1 MGEGSHPSLLN
12 SQEPYILYIWDLG
25 LYLQIAFVSIRSI
38 GTSVIML
45 RLVHSTLRC
54 SSRMLSRV
62 LWLAPS
68 KRTGALCGI
77 RLTSSVSSL
86 EDCLKV
92 HFDKVMKCDHIP
104 LLKDFDVYKR
114 SLPVRRDASLA
125 QELPLYQLPYWTN
138 DEDMEFFADQLQRP
152 PISRASVK
160 YLSAPSG
167 SGKTSCILP
176 AFLKS
181 THNKGGF
188 THYLYLAFSNNDDNF
203 FRASTEVN
211 QSIALEQGTSFIF
224 ECLKILLESPDKD
237 GIHNIPCSEDP
248 PNYKDIRNTLEEYIH
263 KIVGPDQR
271 LLLHLDEHRQM
282 CPRYVN
288 NPSIDDELDKGAMFS
303 RGAMSGLSKIPRV
316 TVIAT
321 YTARPPLPAHASSGV
336 RRDPVAKPILNIDAA
351 MQEIGELR
359 FPHSQDN
366 FNRNQKRLWATLC
379 FRLGMKLREYGLI
392 SLHSRAN
399 IKAERL
405 LQNFKEAAGH
415 PDTMEA
421 LKKCIELCTIRMAS
435 HPTKDPNAIK
445 LLLGVEDEEVKNL
458 ERQIQDLVVLESENV
473 TSSLQRLLNMYDPNY
488 KVYSK
493 GRDHFATMLTSDDYL
508 SNTPLEAAYYWSL
521 SCRSAVSE
529 QLVLRMKNGYKA
541 FKIEC
546 KDLVP
551 GRLFPQHDTSI
562 DFNMDEF
569 EPDVMYYVVEGAGKV
584 THPLCDIFFRTAEGE
599 FVLVDITG
607 GGDTQVEEKKGRL
620 SQWIEHNQHKFP
632 YTLHGVVLA
641 PLATGGSMTHH
652 DCVHAV
658 CGGDAR
664 ELLGGLSQVFR
675 WLK

>member
-1 MGEGSHPSLLN
+1 
-12 SQEPYILYIWDLG
+12 
-25 LYLQIAFVSIRSI
+25 
-38 GTSVIML
+38 
-45 RLVHSTLRC
+45 
-54 SSRMLSRV
+54 MLSRV

-77 RLTSSVSSL
+77 RLTSSVSSP

-92 HFDKVMKCDHIP
+92 HFDKVMKCDHVP

-114 SLPVRRDASLA
+114 SLPVRRDASSA
-125 QELPLYQLPYWTN
+125 QELPLYQLPYWTD
-138 DEDMEFFADQLQRP
+138 DEDVEFFADQLRRP
-152 PISRASVK
+152 PKSRASVK

-181 THNKGGF
+181 THKKGGF
-188 THYLYLAFSNNDDNF
+188 THYLYLAFNNNADNF

-211 QSIALEQGTSFIF
+211 QSIALRQGASFIF
-224 ECLKILLESPDKD
+224 ECLKILLESPHKNGD
-237 GIHNIPCSEDP
+237 HLIPCSEDP
-248 PNYKDIRNTLEEYIH
+248 PKYKDTQNTLKEYIH
-263 KIVGPDQR
+263 KIVGPDQH

-303 RGAMSGLSKIPRV
+303 RGAMSALSKIPRV

-321 YTARPPLPAHASSGV
+321 YTARPPLPPHASSGV
-336 RRDPVAKPILNIDAA
+336 CRDPVAKPILNIDAA

-379 FRLGMKLREYGLI
+379 FRLGMKLTECALI
-392 SLHSRAN
+392 SFHSRADV
-399 IKAERL
+399 EVEQL

-415 PDTMEA
+415 TDTMEA
-421 LKKCIELCTIRMAS
+421 LKKCIELCTIRMAY
-435 HPTKDPNAIK
+435 DPEEDSNAIK
-445 LLLGVEDEEVKNL
+445 LLLGVEEKNVKYL
-458 ERQIQDLVVLESENV
+458 ERQIQDLVVLESKNV
-473 TSSLQRLLNMYDPNY
+473 TSSLQRLLNIYDPNY

-493 GRDHFATMLTSDDYL
+493 GRDRFATMLMSDDYL
-508 SNTPLEAAYYWSL
+508 SKTPLEAAYYWSL
-521 SCRSAVSE
+521 SCRSAVRG
-529 QLVLRMKNGYKA
+529 QLVLRMKNGFKA
-541 FKIEC
+541 FEIKC

-551 GRLFPQHDTSI
+551 GRLFPQQI
-562 DFNMDEF
+562 DFNMNKF
-569 EPDVMYYVVEGAGKV
+569 EPDVMYYVVEGAGRV

-607 GGDTQVEEKKGRL
+607 GGDTKVEEKKGRL

-641 PLATGGSMTHH
+641 PLATGGSMTHG
-652 DCVHAV
+652 CVHVV

-664 ELLGGLSQVFR
+664 HLLGGLSQVFR